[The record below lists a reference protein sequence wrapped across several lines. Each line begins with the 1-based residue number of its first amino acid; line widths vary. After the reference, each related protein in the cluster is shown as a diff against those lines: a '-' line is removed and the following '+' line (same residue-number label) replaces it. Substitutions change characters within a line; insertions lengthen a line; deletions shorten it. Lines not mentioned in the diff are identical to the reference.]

1 MDLKSLY
8 MNGRLR
14 FGRTEILAGSA
25 TDTALLVDRR
35 YVAGMHIFWVQRN
48 HLDGPGRTLAGAI
61 ATTDI
66 VGEHHTAPGVN
77 HGTTDLNGGFL
88 LLFYLEYGIV
98 GANLG
103 ALGALRTA
111 IAPFVGHLRLHETLQ
126 RGGRTKHIVR
136 THAHAE
142 LTGGA
147 MPGEMLQ
154 RHGTRRL
161 QRGPA
166 LNL

>member
-35 YVAGMHIFWVQRN
+35 YVAGMCIFRVQTN

-61 ATTDI
+61 ATADI
-66 VGEHHTAPGVN
+66 VGELHTTLSVN
-77 HGTTDLNGGFL
+77 HGTTNLNGGFL

-111 IAPFVGHLRLHETLQ
+111 IAPLVGHLRLHETLQ